1 MLGKLFKYEWKS
13 TCRVCL
19 LLLAAI
25 GGTTLLGAL
34 IFQAPMWKDILGG
47 SGSAGETLVNVVSV
61 LAILLY
67 ILLLVGAFYAAFL
80 YLMVHFYRSTYKSEG
95 YLLHT
100 LPVQGHQIVFSKVAM
115 GSIWVYLIYIAMIIS
130 VTVFFLA
137 MISAFSGES
146 VFWLLGHMRDFWAEV
161 SKELRT
167 MFGGLSFNGASWM
180 ALFCFSLILGVP
192 SSLLILFGAISL
204 GQLFAKN
211 RVLMAVVCYVGIM
224 IARWILTSLSRG
236 VCYAVAS
243 LGRNGD
249 IFGYLNSSLLI
260 SIVIDVFLAVG
271 CYAVSC
277 HVISRRLNL
286 E

>member
-13 TCRVCL
+13 TCRVFL

-34 IFQAPMWKDILGG
+34 IFQAPMWKDMLGG
-47 SGSAGETLVNVVSV
+47 SGSAGETLANVVSV

-67 ILLLVGAFYAAFL
+67 VLLLVGAFYAAIL
-80 YLMVHFYRSTYKSEG
+80 YLMVRFYRSTYKSEG

-100 LPVQGHQIVFSKVAM
+100 LPVKGYQIVFSKIAM
-115 GSIWVYLIYIAMIIS
+115 GSVWVYLIYIAMMVS

-146 VFWLLGHMRDFWAEV
+146 VFWLLGHTRDFFMEA
-161 SKELRT
+161 SKEMRML
-167 MFGGLSFNGASWM
+167 FGELPFNGTSWLVLLC
-180 ALFCFSLILGVP
+180 AGLILGVP

-211 RVLMAVVCYVGIM
+211 RVLMAVVCYAGIM
-224 IARWILTSLSRG
+224 IARWILTSLLRG
-236 VCYAVAS
+236 ACYAAAA
-243 LGRNGD
+243 LGRKGD
-249 IFGYLNSSLLI
+249 LFGYLNSSMLV
-260 SIVIDVFLAVG
+260 SIAIDVLLAVG

-277 HVISRRLNL
+277 HLISKRLNL